1 MKAIRRFTVRTV
13 LPGQLQPLHELALN
27 LRWSWH
33 PETRELFR
41 SVDPG
46 VWEAVG
52 EDPVRLLGEVPA
64 ARLAA
69 LAVDRRFLRRLGD
82 LTDDLH
88 DYLAAPRWY
97 QSAQAPAGAAALPA
111 AVAYFS
117 PEYGIAAALPQYSGG
132 LGILAGDHLKAASDL
147 GVPLIGVG
155 LFYRH
160 GYFRQSLTR
169 DGWQQER
176 YPLLDPD
183 ELAVSLLREPDGLPS
198 RVELALPAGRT
209 LAAQIW
215 KAQVGRV
222 PLLLLD
228 SDIDA
233 NSAAERDVTDRL
245 YGGGSEHRLLQE
257 MLLGIGG
264 VRAVRTFCRLSGH
277 PEPEVFHTNEG
288 HAGFL
293 GLERI
298 RELVGG
304 ECPPAA
310 PLSEADGGALAPGGG
325 ASAHGGDAGARGA
338 DARGAGLSESDRSE
352 SGRSASGPSGPSA
365 PDPRPDFAAALEEV
379 RAGTLFTTHTP
390 VPAGIDRFDR
400 ELVARHFS
408 GDAALAGVPVDQVLA
423 LGVETWPGGDPKLF
437 NMAAMGLRLAQRA
450 NGVSTL
456 HGEVSRSM
464 FSALWPGFDAAEVP
478 ITSITNGVH
487 APTWIDPAVVRL
499 GAAEIGAERAETAM
513 AVGGALRWNGVEQI
527 GDAEIWE
534 VRRELRAQL
543 VEEARRRVRASWRQ
557 RGAGDAELGWTSGV
571 LDPDVL
577 TIGFARRV
585 PSYKR
590 LTLMLRDQ
598 ARLRT
603 LLLHPTR
610 PVQIVVAGKAHPA
623 DDGGKRLI
631 QQLVAFADDPA
642 IRHRIVF
649 LPDYDMAMAKHLYPG
664 CDVWLNNPLRPL
676 EACGT
681 SGMKAALNGCLN
693 LSVLDGWWDEWYD
706 GRNGWAIPT
715 ADGPGFDED
724 QRDEIEAAAL
734 YDLIEHQVA
743 ARFYDR
749 GADGLPHG
757 WIGMVRHTLVTLG
770 PKVLAGRMVRE
781 YVERLYAPAAQAR
794 RGLAGDGARE
804 LARWKAAVREA
815 WPSVR
820 VEHVDAA
827 APLEAAPAEAAEL
840 GASLAL
846 RVQVALGNLA
856 ASDVEVQVVS
866 GTVDERDRIRE
877 AEVQSL
883 KPAGGP
889 DLNGCQRYEGTLEL
903 SRTGPFGYTVRV
915 LPAHPLLASPAELG
929 LVALPAE
936 AAGMDAGVLR

>member
-13 LPGQLQPLHELALN
+13 LPEQLQPLHELALN

-41 SVDPG
+41 SVDPE
-46 VWEAVG
+46 VWAAVG

-69 LAVDRRFLRRLGD
+69 LAADRRFLRRLGD
-82 LTDDLH
+82 LSDDLR
-88 DYLAAPRWY
+88 DYLTGPRWY
-97 QSAQAPAGAAALPA
+97 QSAMPPGDGSSPLPA
-111 AVAYFS
+111 AIAYFS

-147 GVPLIGVG
+147 GVPIIGVG

-160 GYFRQSLTR
+160 GYFRQSLSR

-183 ELAVSLLREPDGLPS
+183 ELAVSLLREADGTPC
-198 RVELALPAGRT
+198 RIDLALPAGRT
-209 LAAQIW
+209 LAAHVW

-228 SDIDA
+228 SDIEP
-233 NSAAERDVTDRL
+233 NTAADRDVTDRL

-264 VRAVRTFCRLSGH
+264 VRAVRTYCRLTGH
-277 PEPEVFHTNEG
+277 PDPEVFHTNEG

-293 GLERI
+293 GVERI
-298 RELVGG
+298 RELVT
-304 ECPPAA
+304 EQEKTA
-310 PLSEADGGALAPGGG
+310 EDTE
-325 ASAHGGDAGARGA
+325 
-338 DARGAGLSESDRSE
+338 GL
-352 SGRSASGPSGPSA
+352 
-365 PDPRPDFAAALEEV
+365 DFAAALEAV

-400 ELVARHFS
+400 DLVARHFS
-408 GDAALAGVPVDQVLA
+408 GDAALPGVPVEQVLA
-423 LGVETWPGGDPKLF
+423 LGAESWQGGDPKLF

-456 HGEVSRSM
+456 HGEVSRGM
-464 FSALWPGFDAAEVP
+464 FSGLWPGFDAAEVP
-478 ITSITNGVH
+478 ITSVTNGVH

-499 GAAEIGAERAETAM
+499 GAGEIGIERAEDAM
-513 AVGGALRWNGVEQI
+513 MTGEAKRWTGLERI
-527 GDAEIWE
+527 GNADIWE
-534 VRRELRAQL
+534 LRRTLRSQL
-543 VEEARRRVRASWRQ
+543 VDEARHRVRASWRQ
-557 RGAGDAELGWTSGV
+557 RGAGDAELGWVGSV

-590 LTLMLRDQ
+590 LTLMLRDP
-598 ARLRT
+598 ARLRA

-631 QQLVAFADDPA
+631 QQMVAFADDPA
-642 IRHRIVF
+642 VRHRIVF
-649 LPDYDMAMAKHLYPG
+649 LPDYDMAMAQHLYPG

-706 GRNGWAIPT
+706 GQNGWAIPT
-715 ADGPGFDED
+715 ADGVGSVLDPESAEADR
-724 QRDEIEAAAL
+724 RDDIEAAAL

-749 GADGLPHG
+749 ASDGLPHR
-757 WIGMVRHTLVTLG
+757 WIAMVRHTLVTLG

-781 YVERLYAPAAQAR
+781 YVERLYAPAATAQR
-794 RGLAGDGARE
+794 ELAAAVPGGVSHAGARE
-804 LARWKAAVREA
+804 LAEWKSRVRAA
-815 WPSVR
+815 WPAVR
-820 VEHVDAA
+820 VEHV
-827 APLEAAPAEAAEL
+827 EAEGSAEAQEL
-840 GASLAL
+840 GSTLTL
-846 RVQVALGNLA
+846 RVQVSLGPLEPT
-856 ASDVEVQVVS
+856 DVEVQVVS
-866 GTVDERDRIRE
+866 GRVDETDGISD
-877 AEVQSL
+877 AVVLAL
-883 KPAGGP
+883 KPSGGP
-889 DLNGCQRYEGTLEL
+889 DLDGRHRYEGSLEL
-903 SRTGPFGYTVRV
+903 CRTGPFGYTVRV
-915 LPAHPLLASPAELG
+915 LPAHQLLASPAELG
-929 LVALPAE
+929 LVVLPAE
-936 AAGMDAGVLR
+936 SAGMDAGLLR